1 MPRSRPLLAVALLEV
16 AADTQGPAATAAEP
30 QGCAHQLLMGTGTKF
45 YTNSKPNVPG
55 LTSVMLSCCNQ
66 LIKLSESNPI
76 WVQEKEKDRIL

>member
-1 MPRSRPLLAVALLEV
+1 
-16 AADTQGPAATAAEP
+16 
-30 QGCAHQLLMGTGTKF
+30 MGTGTKF